1 MKIMTLLLF
10 VLFAL
15 SSCSTETTNND
26 VIDVSVETPFE
37 IQVGQTAS
45 IEGHYFTFS
54 EVTSDSRCP
63 IDVKCIWAGEATIVL
78 ISQDDY
84 LIYSDVYLSTNS
96 TGAYTY
102 LFPQTY
108 IEKICNEDVC
118 TAVQPPYELGYI
130 IALNS
135 LSPSPKSG
143 EEIDPS
149 EYVATLTIYLSE

>member
-1 MKIMTLLLF
+1 MKIFIILLF
-10 VLFAL
+10 VLFAF
-15 SSCSTETTNND
+15 SSCSIDND
-26 VIDVSVETPFE
+26 IIDVSVETPFE

-54 EVTSDSRCP
+54 KVISDSRCP
-63 IDVKCIWAGEATIVL
+63 IDVKCIWAGETTIVL
-78 ISQDDY
+78 ISQDDD

-96 TGAYTY
+96 TGAYTN

-118 TAVQPPYELGYI
+118 TAVQPSYELGYL